1 MTESTRKTK
10 KPSTTRKPRAS
21 KTKPVKKSASKAK
34 KPASKAKKPAAVKR
48 KTATRKSIKITRGGN
63 EEEGRQ
69 WAIKEIK
76 EKEEAARE
84 RERNDKYLAIRFIA
98 EELALEDWKRNNP
111 KPTFANKM
119 KKIFVGVGW
128 NRFIE
133 QAKQIY
139 EAKEEAKKTRSGPL
153 TPDPKLRTTALKLL
167 HETMAKPN
175 QHQSINQIP
184 SAKSLHEKYGPGSF

>member
-119 KKIFVGVGW
+119 KKIFV
-128 NRFIE
+128 
-133 QAKQIY
+133 
-139 EAKEEAKKTRSGPL
+139 
-153 TPDPKLRTTALKLL
+153 LRRLRNLEIFWRLFVSRVLIMVT
-167 HETMAKPN
+167 
-175 QHQSINQIP
+175 
-184 SAKSLHEKYGPGSF
+184 F